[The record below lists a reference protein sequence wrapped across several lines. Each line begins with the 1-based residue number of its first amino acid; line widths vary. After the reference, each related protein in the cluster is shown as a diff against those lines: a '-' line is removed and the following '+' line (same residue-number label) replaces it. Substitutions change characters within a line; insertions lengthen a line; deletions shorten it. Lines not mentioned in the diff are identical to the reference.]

1 MYLNEAV
8 NNVRNER
15 DAGYEKVKLE
25 YVTKSK
31 IPSFEIKKLEEEY
44 CVISSEQQL
53 YAVEIS
59 YKKKYNNITKTYF
72 IDSSIARDYFNKTA
86 NDMRNQVLGR
96 AYISDKPSEL
106 KRISKVKDFHTKV
119 AVACNPNTSADTLL
133 FLWKGDFLVKNIV
146 LNNPNTGIELLK
158 SVIEKSENI
167 ANVMV
172 ASENLRRRKMAVD
185 FSDIS
190 IIG

>member
-44 CVISSEQQL
+44 GVISSEQQL